1 MDKTFRDLCEEV
13 ALGDIGSD
21 RFNRLWIETGIPLEG
36 DEFEVANLILAKAP
50 ENLQAD
56 NLITRTLH

>member
-13 ALGDIGSD
+13 ASGDIGSD

-36 DEFEVANLILAKAP
+36 QEFEIANLLLAKAP
-50 ENLQAD
+50 ENLPAD
-56 NLITRTLH
+56 YLHSRTIH